1 MPLPL
6 IPIIVAS
13 ASVVSAAI
21 AAKKGSDSYRNMKE
35 TKELAEN
42 LKKVYSRTYKEF
54 ESQKTVTNKFL
65 EKFGELKL
73 NILDTSMYQFV
84 ETFKQLKNVSFDGQ
98 AVTEEFIADQEVE
111 KLLVIME
118 KQVVEAGQ
126 VLKAGIAS
134 LASGGLAAMG
144 ALGATTTFAAASTGT
159 TIATLSGI
167 AAQNATLAFLGGG
180 SLATGGLGIAGGTMV
195 LGGIALAPALA
206 IGSLIFS
213 ASTEKKL
220 NEMYERKAEVEVDV
234 EKLKSATNA
243 MEAIEKTTNSLIR
256 LATKVQ
262 NLFDIKIVQM
272 KGIIKQKGTDF
283 SKYSVEEK
291 QLIFTN
297 YKAAVVMKEILN
309 TALLDKEGALIP
321 SVNSKIKE
329 LKGSLKELGE

>member
-6 IPIIVAS
+6 IPVIVAGVS
-13 ASVVSAAI
+13 AVSAAI

-35 TKELAEN
+35 TKEIAEN
-42 LKKVYSRTYKEF
+42 LQYSYSTTYKKF
-54 ESQKTVTNKFL
+54 ESQKKNANLAL
-65 EKFGELKL
+65 EQFGELKL
-73 NILDTSMYQFV
+73 TILDTSFYRFV
-84 ETFKQLKNVSFDGQ
+84 ETFKQLKNVTFDGQ
-98 AVTEEFIADQEVE
+98 AITEEFVAEQDVE
-111 KLLVIME
+111 QLLVIME

-126 VLKAGIAS
+126 VLKAGLAS

-180 SLATGGLGIAGGTMV
+180 SLATGGLGIAGGTAV

-220 NEMYERKAEVEVDV
+220 NEMYERKAEVEVDI

-243 MEAIEKTTNSLIR
+243 MKAIEKTTNSLMR
-256 LATKVQ
+256 LTTKVQ

-272 KGIIKQKGTDF
+272 KVVIKQKGTDF
-283 SKYSVEEK
+283 SKYSLEEQ
-291 QLIFTN
+291 QLIYTN

-309 TALLDKEGALIP
+309 TALLDKEGGLIQ
-321 SVNSKIKE
+321 SVNTKIKE
-329 LKGSLKELGE
+329 LKSSVKELEE

>member
-6 IPIIVAS
+6 IPIIVAG
-13 ASVVSAAI
+13 ASVVSTAI
-21 AAKKGSDSYRNMKE
+21 AAKKGTDSYRNMKE
-35 TKELAEN
+35 TKEIAKDLEKA
-42 LKKVYSRTYKEF
+42 YSAAYEKF
-54 ESQKTVTNKFL
+54 ESQKVATNLSL
-65 EKFGELKL
+65 EYCGELKL
-73 NILDTSMYQFV
+73 NILDTTMHQFV
-84 ETFKQLKNVSFDGQ
+84 ETFQQIKNVSFDGQ
-98 AVTEEFIADQEVE
+98 AITEEFVADQDIEQ
-111 KLLVIME
+111 LLVVME

-180 SLATGGLGIAGGTMV
+180 SLAAGGFGIAGGTMV

-220 NEMYERKAEVEVDV
+220 NEMYERKAEVEVDI

-243 MEAIEKTTNSLIR
+243 MQAIKKTTNSLMR
-256 LATKVQ
+256 LATKLQ

-272 KGIIKQKGTDF
+272 KNLIKHKGTDF
-283 SKYSVEEK
+283 SKYSFEEQ
-291 QLIFTN
+291 QLIYIN

-309 TALLDKEGALIP
+309 TTLLDSEGTLIP
-321 SVNSKIKE
+321 SIKMKIKE
-329 LKGSLKELGE
+329 LKSSMKELEG